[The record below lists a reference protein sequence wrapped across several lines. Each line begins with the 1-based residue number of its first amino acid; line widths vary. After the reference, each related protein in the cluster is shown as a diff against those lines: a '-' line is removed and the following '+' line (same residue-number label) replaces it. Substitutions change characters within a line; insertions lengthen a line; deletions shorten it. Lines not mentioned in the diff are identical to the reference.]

1 VNLRAARSI
10 SFSSFFF
17 LRLSIDLQ
25 EVKEKKDLPSVHGTF
40 DLLLAVLPPLV
51 PIEIGHGCGH
61 NRRRGAAHR
70 LVSLLIILP
79 AAAANPSVG
88 MQIEEAISRN
98 I

>member
-17 LRLSIDLQ
+17 TTKHRSAGS
-25 EVKEKKDLPSVHGTF
+25 KRKKDLPSVHGTF

-51 PIEIGHGCGH
+51 PIEIGHGCDH
-61 NRRRGAAHR
+61 NRRRGAAHH